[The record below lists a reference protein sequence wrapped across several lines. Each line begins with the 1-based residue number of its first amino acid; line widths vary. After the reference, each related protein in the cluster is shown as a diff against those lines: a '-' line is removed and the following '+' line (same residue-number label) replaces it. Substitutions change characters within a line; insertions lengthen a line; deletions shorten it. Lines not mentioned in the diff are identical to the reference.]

1 MNNTILLGRITKDP
15 ELMTAK
21 SGKPYC
27 RFTLAVDRNDDNA
40 DFIPCIAW
48 GDNAVNMDKY
58 VMKGRQLLV
67 QGKLQSGSYEDKN
80 GVNRYTLDL
89 FVYRVKFLAV
99 PKGYRKET
107 NQEPDFTPYEGDDSL
122 PF

>member
-15 ELMTAK
+15 EIRETK
-21 SGKPYC
+21 DKKPYC

-67 QGKLQSGSYEDKN
+67 QGKLQSGSYEDKD

-99 PKGYRKET
+99 PKGYRSEAA
-107 NQEPDFTPYEGDDSL
+107 PDFTELDGFDDAL